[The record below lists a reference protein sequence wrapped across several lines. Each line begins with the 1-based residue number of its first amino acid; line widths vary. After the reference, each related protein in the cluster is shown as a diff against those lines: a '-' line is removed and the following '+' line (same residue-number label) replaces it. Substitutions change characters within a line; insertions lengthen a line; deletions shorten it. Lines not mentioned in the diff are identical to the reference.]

1 MTTET
6 TVVAAFHH
14 PSGFTEH
21 PYTHNGDDVTTTKEW
36 EDQHQDC
43 EVIPG
48 CMFLFLYMYIYIS
61 NYYFTNRPSMTRQS
75 ATTTTTTIIHT
86 NTTTNGLETRR
97 PAPGNLLKYIFIHL
111 LNIYYQVNYDD
122 IRVKDGG
129 MEGRRDGVTECM
141 EALVSFIIIISF

>member
-14 PSGFTEH
+14 PSGLTEH
-21 PYTHNGDDVTTTKEW
+21 PYTHNGDDATTTKEW

-61 NYYFTNRPSMTRQS
+61 NYYFTNRPLMTRQS
-75 ATTTTTTIIHT
+75 ATMTTTTIIHT
-86 NTTTNGLETRR
+86 NTTTNRLET
-97 PAPGNLLKYIFIHL
+97 
-111 LNIYYQVNYDD
+111 
-122 IRVKDGG
+122 
-129 MEGRRDGVTECM
+129 
-141 EALVSFIIIISF
+141 

>member
-1 MTTET
+1 MRCGEIFLLFICS
-6 TVVAAFHH
+6 AAASPPH
-14 PSGFTEH
+14 H
-21 PYTHNGDDVTTTKEW
+21 PYTHNNATTTKEW

-48 CMFLFLYMYIYIS
+48 CMFLFFICIYIS
-61 NYYFTNRPSMTRQS
+61 NYFTNRPSMTRQS

-129 MEGRRDGVTECM
+129 MEGWSVWK
-141 EALVSFIIIISF
+141 LW